1 VKLARGTRLGSYEI
15 LSFIGAGG
23 MGEVYRARD
32 TRLLRD
38 VALKT
43 LPAQS
48 TNDSSIQ
55 RRFEQEA
62 CSASALNHPNIV
74 TIHDIG
80 RAEAVSYIAMEVVDG
95 RTLRDMLADGPLAID
110 KLIDLAAQVA
120 DGLAAAHDK
129 RIVHRDLKPE
139 NIMVTGAGIA
149 KILDFGLAKT
159 ETPLVAVDAATVPGG
174 LTQHGAVLGTVGYMS
189 PEQASGQQI
198 DFRSDQFA
206 FAAMLYEMATARPP
220 FGRRTVAETMTAV
233 IREEPA
239 PVATLN
245 PAVPAALAKIIRRAL
260 AKQPAERYGSTRDLA
275 RDLADLRDQVGEPPD
290 RIFAFRP
297 LPLPPARTKLV
308 GRTAEVAAAQQLL
321 LRDNVRLVTFTGPG
335 GTGKSALAQQLAE
348 SASRFFPA
356 GVFFI
361 PLASITDPGIVASTV
376 AQAMGV
382 REIPGRSLEASLKE
396 AVRQG
401 AQTPMLLV
409 LDNFE
414 QVVAAASLVSDLL
427 SVAPALKVLTTSRA
441 ALQIYGEHEFPVP
454 PLAFPDP
461 QHLPA
466 ITAVR
471 DYPAIALFQER
482 AQAVKPDFAITDAN
496 AAAVAEICAR
506 LDGLPLAIELAVA
519 RIKLLPPEAILA
531 RLQSRLRLLTG
542 GSRDV
547 AVRQQ
552 TLRGTIDWSY
562 ELLSPAE
569 QKIFRRLSVFVG
581 GCTLEAAEAV
591 CGALEDLEVDILDG
605 LGTLVNQSLLERV
618 TTSGDEVR
626 FRMLETIR
634 EYALERLATSP
645 EASSIRRA
653 HAAYYVLLGEDGE
666 SRLGGPEEATW
677 LRCFDIEHDNFR
689 TALESAKEIGRVDW
703 GLRLA
708 VALWRYWERR
718 EHLAE
723 GRRRLM
729 DLLAR
734 PAAQTRNELRARA
747 LFGAGVLAD
756 ARGEYDAAITLHQE
770 SVGILRELGDDRSL
784 AVSVNALAVATQK
797 HGDLAAARTLFEEG
811 LGLWR
816 KRGDRMAVSRAL
828 SNLANIV
835 KAQEDYA
842 QASKLYEE
850 SLAESVAM
858 GDRSG
863 AAVTLG
869 NLGDLARE
877 QQDFQAARSFHEQS
891 LAGFRELGDPWGI
904 ATALTDLG
912 SLARDEGDFERSHAL
927 HEEGLQLFAGL
938 GHRRGIARLLEELA
952 RSASAQ
958 GRPRRALRLGGAAAA
973 LRETIGTPLAEPA
986 HSKLERALEPARSRL
1001 GATESL
1007 AAWNAGRAMTIDEI
1021 VEYARERDS
1030 G

>member
-1 VKLARGTRLGSYEI
+1 
-15 LSFIGAGG
+15 

-48 TNDSSIQ
+48 TTDSSIQ

-74 TIHDIG
+74 TIYDIG
-80 RAEAVSYIAMEVVDG
+80 RGESVSYIAMEIVEG
-95 RTLRDMLADGPLAID
+95 RTVRDVLAEGPLAID

-139 NIMVTGAGIA
+139 NIMVTGAGVA

-159 ETPLVAVDAATVPGG
+159 EAPLVAVDAATIAAG
-174 LTQHGAVLGTVGYMS
+174 LTEHGAVLGTVGYMS
-189 PEQASGQQI
+189 PEQASGQQT

-206 FAAMLYEMATARPP
+206 FAAILYEMATARPP
-220 FGRRTVAETMTAV
+220 FDRLTVAETMTAV

-239 PVATLN
+239 PISTLN
-245 PAVPAALAKIIRRAL
+245 PAVPAALTRIIRRAL
-260 AKQPAERYGSTRDLA
+260 AKTPVERYGSTRDLA
-275 RDLADLRDQVGEPPD
+275 KDLADLRDRVGEPPD
-290 RIFAFRP
+290 RIFIFRP
-297 LPLPPARTKLV
+297 LPLPPARTRLV
-308 GRTAEVAAAQQLL
+308 GRTSEVAAAQQLL

-335 GTGKSALAQQLAE
+335 GTGKSALAQQVAE
-348 SASRFFPA
+348 SAGRFFPA

-361 PLASITDPGIVASTV
+361 PLASITDPSLVASTV
-376 AQAMGV
+376 AQTLGI
-382 REIPGRSLEASLKE
+382 REIPGRSLEESLKE
-396 AVRQG
+396 AIRQG
-401 AQTPMLLV
+401 AQAPMLLV

-414 QVVAAASLVSDLL
+414 HVVAAASLVSDLL

-466 ITAVR
+466 VAAVR

-482 AQAVKPDFAITDAN
+482 AQAAKPDFAITDAN
-496 AAAVAEICAR
+496 AAAVTEICAR

-569 QKIFRRLSVFVG
+569 QKIFRRLAVFVG

-591 CGALEDLEVDILDG
+591 CGALNDLELDILDG

-618 TTSGDEVR
+618 TTSGDELR

-634 EYALERLATSP
+634 EYALERLAQSP

-653 HAAYYVLLGEDGE
+653 HAAYFVLLAEDGE
-666 SRLGGPEEATW
+666 SKLGGPEEAAW
-677 LRCFDIEHDNFR
+677 LRCFDLEHDNFR
-689 TALESAKEIGRVDW
+689 TALDGATEIGRVDW
-703 GLRLA
+703 GLRIA

-718 EHLAE
+718 ELLGE
-723 GRRRLM
+723 GRRRLL

-734 PAAQTRNELRARA
+734 PAAQPRNDLRARA

-756 ARGEYDAAITLHQE
+756 ARGEYQAATTLHQE
-770 SVGILRELGDDRSL
+770 SVGIFRELGDDRSL

-797 HGDLAAARTLFEEG
+797 RGDLAGARALFDEG
-811 LGLWR
+811 LRLWR
-816 KRGDRMAVSRAL
+816 KRGDRMAVSRGL
-828 SNLANIV
+828 SNLANVV
-835 KAQEDYA
+835 KAQEEYA
-842 QASKLYEE
+842 EASRLYED

-877 QQDFQAARSFHEQS
+877 QQDFQAARSFYEQS
-891 LAGFRELGDPWGI
+891 LAGFREIGDPWGI

-912 SLARDEGDFERSHAL
+912 SLAREDGDYERSHAL
-927 HEEGLQLFAGL
+927 HEEGLRLFEGL

-958 GRPRRALRLGGAAAA
+958 DRPARALRLAAAAAA
-973 LRETIGTPLAEPA
+973 LRETIGSPQAEPA
-986 HSKLERALEPARSRL
+986 HSILEHALEPARSRL
-1001 GATESL
+1001 GVADSL
-1007 AAWNAGRAMTIDEI
+1007 AAWSEGRAMTLEKI
-1021 VEYARERDS
+1021 VEYARQRES
-1030 G
+1030 